1 MKQAPQTIQEYQQ
14 AFDSYYQ
21 PLCNFAYQY
30 VKDWDEAEDVVQ
42 AVFINLWKKRNQL
55 EIRTKLSSY
64 LFTAT
69 KNNALMTL
77 RRQQYKSNYVE
88 HIQQNAVGSYQ
99 DNNIDEEAEQLLLKE
114 KILTAIQTLP
124 PKCQQIFKL
133 SKLSGLTYKE
143 IADDM
148 SISVKTVE
156 NQMSKALKILR
167 TQLKNIFYIL
177 FFFLLLAEVL
187 FAQGDNLLTRKV
199 KIQIKKGSV
208 QQILDLVS
216 QQANVPIAYSSNQIS
231 LQKQVE
237 LTGEEDTLGEYLEQ
251 IAVFIPIRI
260 LERKHKILLTPQRK
274 KKKRSFNPK
283 SIGDKLQAAPARN
296 YTLSGYIK
304 DSESGE
310 ALIGATI
317 YEPQSKQGT
326 STNVYGFYSLTLP
339 AKTHE
344 LMVSYVGYTSGNL
357 EIYLKQN
364 IQQNAYLKLNPA
376 LEEVVVKASESEQI
390 QELDQM
396 SSNKLYSKKI
406 KELPVL
412 MGEADVI
419 KSVQLLPGVQSVNEN
434 ASGLYVRG
442 GGPDQNLILMD
453 GVTIY
458 DSNHL
463 FGFVSIFNG
472 DAINSV
478 ELIKGG
484 FPARYGGRLSSILDV
499 RLKDGNNQEHH
510 GGVTL
515 GLFSLKGTVEGPIDK
530 DGSSFHISGRT
541 SWTNNSLARTLVGTD
556 ESTHLD
562 YGFYDVHAKINHH
575 FSPKSSLFLSAY
587 IGEDQ
592 FYTEASPHI
601 EVEDSKGYH
610 HQMLPFWKTDLNWGN
625 KLAVLRWNKIMNSQL
640 FANFSLNYSDYNY
653 AFSNHSTFNMLNYH
667 DSDPNNE
674 TGLKAVSDIVD
685 WSLKA
690 DFDFYPETKHHLKWG
705 IGYTNHTFTPG
716 IARFRGDDDQGFEFT
731 QEVGLNDLPAHDYY
745 AYIEDN
751 IQLGELLTLNAGV
764 HFAGFVSND
773 THYSS
778 PQPRLSMRHLV
789 GENSALKAS
798 FGRMTQFIHL
808 VSTPWLGM
816 PTDLWIPSSNAL
828 RPKHA
833 NQFAVGYVSRLPH
846 FFDISIE
853 AYHKRFENLLEFEH
867 DPNLWM
873 KEELPNWEQVLEAGT
888 GRAYGLEFLLE
899 RKIGTTTGWIA
910 YTISKTER
918 EFESLNNGE
927 SFPYQ
932 YDRLHDISIALS
944 QQLSPKLS
952 LACVWVFATGNVTTL
967 PLDESVEE
975 LAINSSS
982 KTTTPEE
989 ETFDNSLQ
997 RNNYRLPPYHR
1008 LDISLN
1014 WEHSFLKSKTV
1025 KGTLKAG
1032 FYNLYNRK
1040 NPSFFNQFESRNSEG
1055 NSAEESR
1062 ILGLYEVNLLPV
1074 LPFITYGVEF

>member
-21 PLCNFAYQY
+21 PLCNFAYQF
-30 VKDWDEAEDVVQ
+30 VKDRDEAEDVVQ
-42 AVFINLWKKRNQL
+42 AVFINLWKKRNEL

-88 HIQQNAVGSYQ
+88 HIQQSAVGSYQ
-99 DNNIDEEAEQLLLKE
+99 DNIDDEAEQLLLKE
-114 KILTAIQTLP
+114 KILTAIRTLP

-167 TQLKNIFYIL
+167 TQLKNIFYLL

-199 KIQIKKGSV
+199 KLQIKQGSV

-231 LQKQVE
+231 LQKQVQ

-260 LERKHKILLTPQRK
+260 LERKHKILLAPQRK
-274 KKKRSFNPK
+274 RKKRSFNPK
-283 SIGDKLQAAPARN
+283 SISDKLQSAPARK

-304 DSESGE
+304 DSENGE

-317 YEPQSKQGT
+317 YDPQSKQGT

-339 AKTHE
+339 AKPHD
-344 LMVSYVGYTSGNL
+344 LMVSYVGYTSNNL
-357 EIYLKQN
+357 EVDLKQD
-364 IQQNAYLKLNPA
+364 IQQNAYLKPNPA

-412 MGEADVI
+412 MGEADVS

-515 GLFSLKGTVEGPIDK
+515 GLFSLKATVEGPIDK
-530 DGSSFHISGRT
+530 EGSSFHISGRT

-556 ESTHLD
+556 ENTHLD
-562 YGFYDVHAKINHH
+562 YGFYDVHAKMNHH

-592 FYTEASPHI
+592 FYTETSPNI
-601 EVEDSKGYH
+601 EVEDTDGNH
-610 HQMLPFWKTDLNWGN
+610 HKMLPFWKTDLRWSN
-625 KLAVLRWNKIMNSQL
+625 KLAVLRWNKILNSQL

-653 AFSNHSTFNMLNYH
+653 AFSNHSTFNVLDYH
-667 DSDPNNE
+667 NSNADNDI
-674 TGLKAVSDIVD
+674 GLKAVSDIVD

-690 DFDFYPETKHHLKWG
+690 DFDFYPQTKHHLKWG

-716 IARFRGDDDQGFEFT
+716 IARFRDNKDLGFEFT
-731 QEVGLNDLPAHDYY
+731 QEVGLNDIPADDYY

-751 IQLGELLTLNAGV
+751 MQIGELLTLNAGI
-764 HFAGFVSND
+764 HFAGFVSDD

-778 PQPRLSMRHLV
+778 PQPRLSIRQLV

-816 PTDLWIPSSNAL
+816 PTDLWIPSSSAL

-833 NQFAVGYVSRLPH
+833 NQFAVGYVSRLPQL
-846 FFDISIE
+846 FDISIE
-853 AYHKRFENLLEFEH
+853 AYHKKFENLLEFGH

-873 KEELPNWEQVLEAGT
+873 KEELPNWEEVLEAGT

-918 EFESLNNGE
+918 QFGSLNNGE
-927 SFPYQ
+927 RFPYQ
-932 YDRLHDISIALS
+932 YDRLHDISIALT
-944 QQLSPKLS
+944 QQLSPQLS
-952 LACVWVFATGNVTTL
+952 VAFV
-967 PLDESVEE
+967 
-975 LAINSSS
+975 
-982 KTTTPEE
+982 
-989 ETFDNSLQ
+989 
-997 RNNYRLPPYHR
+997 
-1008 LDISLN
+1008 
-1014 WEHSFLKSKTV
+1014 
-1025 KGTLKAG
+1025 
-1032 FYNLYNRK
+1032 
-1040 NPSFFNQFESRNSEG
+1040 
-1055 NSAEESR
+1055 
-1062 ILGLYEVNLLPV
+1062 
-1074 LPFITYGVEF
+1074 